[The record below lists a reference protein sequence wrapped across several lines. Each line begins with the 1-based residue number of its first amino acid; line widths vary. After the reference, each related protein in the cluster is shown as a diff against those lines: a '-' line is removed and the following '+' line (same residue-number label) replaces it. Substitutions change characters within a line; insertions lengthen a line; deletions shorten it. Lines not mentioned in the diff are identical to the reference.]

1 MAGVTL
7 GSVTSYIGAI
17 VGAEQR
23 FRPQQRIGSN
33 EWWGLWWG
41 VWGGGEETP
50 HIVVMVQSPLL
61 LYSVDEKKVR
71 ALLDPHLKAG
81 KVLLFRERLLSEIIH
96 PRPRNHRC

>member
-7 GSVTSYIGAI
+7 GSVTSYNSAI
-17 VGAEQR
+17 VGAEER

-50 HIVVMVQSPLL
+50 HIVVMVQSTLL
-61 LYSVDEKKVR
+61 LYSVDIKTVWSLR
-71 ALLDPHLKAG
+71 ANDISTELRSRGETFMRCLLMNIT
-81 KVLLFRERLLSEIIH
+81 S
-96 PRPRNHRC
+96 